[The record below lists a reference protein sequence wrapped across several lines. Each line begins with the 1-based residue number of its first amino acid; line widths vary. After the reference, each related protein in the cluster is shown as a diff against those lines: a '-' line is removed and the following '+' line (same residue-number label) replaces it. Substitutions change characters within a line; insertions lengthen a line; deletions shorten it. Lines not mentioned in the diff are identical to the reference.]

1 MLAAAGTIVESVRGL
16 VAHLL
21 ALKAAPGGGS
31 MRQRVTASVAK
42 MEATDWLVPP
52 MLQKRG

>member
-1 MLAAAGTIVESVRGL
+1 MLEAAGVIVEAVRGL

-21 ALKAAPGGGS
+21 ALKQAPGGGS
-31 MRQRVTASVAK
+31 MRQRVAASVAQ